1 MEEFYLQTPEEGFV
15 NITAEVKRILL
26 HSPVRNGIC
35 LVFVPHTTA
44 GITINENADPHV
56 LDDMML
62 ALEDMVPALDYAHA
76 EENSPAHVKSSLMGC
91 SVTVPVLDH
100 QLVLGTWQGLYV
112 CEFDGPRRR
121 KVYVQVVGNG

>member
-44 GITINENADPHV
+44 GITINENADHHV
-56 LDDMML
+56 IEDMLL

-76 EENSPAHVKSSLMGC
+76 EENSPAHVKSSLIGC
-91 SVTVPVLDH
+91 SVTVPVLEH
-100 QLVLGTWQGLYV
+100 QLVLGTWQGIYF

-121 KVYVQVVGNG
+121 KVYVQVVGM

>member
-26 HSPVRNGIC
+26 HNPVRNGIC

-56 LDDMML
+56 IEDMML

-91 SVTVPVLDH
+91 SVTVPILEH
-100 QLVLGTWQGLYV
+100 QLVLGTWQGIYF

-121 KVYVQVVGNG
+121 KVYVQVVSM